1 MSDDE
6 SYPKSF
12 GPYLRYAISAGFRN
26 FALLRRNVA
35 SVDRKPHSLF
45 FLVKFHEAGKAGAF
59 KSDLLAID
67 PNNPQLAVEFGPE
80 EDNAR
85 HVTMIADKAVL
96 EPRAFSAWNKHVSKV
111 ELSLPIAPTSPD
123 KEIPRNL
130 IQRWSED
137 SLSSAKLLIGVL
149 DDGCPFAA
157 AEFLRTLN
165 PARTRV
171 RAIWDQD
178 ETRKVVTINGR
189 EFGRAVT
196 DFNFGREYLRESG
209 GSGGPIGLNEWI
221 QRYTIAPTNIIA
233 EDQCYADADFRRLA
247 PSRSHGAHVM
257 DVIAG
262 RVPTSSRIGP
272 TKPNQ
277 DHRDPPSWQA
287 GNPATDPACDADVVF
302 VQFPESC
309 MRDATGV
316 WLKAYVVRGI
326 YYIMSCADPQNTKDV
341 IVNLSYGPTT
351 GPHDGTHELE
361 TALAELVAEF
371 DGSPGKPRLQVV
383 LAAGNS
389 YLTAGH
395 VQYVRNAHHH
405 HDHVEW
411 KWRLPPDNTVLC
423 FAEIWMDSAYAQ
435 NVNVTLTSPSGV
447 VYNPTPPPL
456 PPPAPGNPPPFVP
469 AGLDVPIAGG
479 NNDTMWRLQV
489 EPTVV
494 APNVT
499 AAEHGDYTIRVSNI
513 PHGAVVDA
521 YIARSDP
528 NMGVVTGAKLSHF
541 VDAKWQQTR
550 AAEASCKYVHGEF
563 SNHGSLVHRL
573 GTLNGIAT
581 DTNARIHVAG
591 GDMLMDGRKAPYASA
606 GPARGNPGTRRTGP
620 DYALFCDEN
629 YALEGV
635 LAGGTRSGVVFRLI
649 GTSAAAP
656 QLARQIAKVTVGLPF
671 PHPTRVPSPN
681 DIVEIEKRGGGDV
694 EPP

>member
-1 MSDDE
+1 MAEGE
-6 SYPKSF
+6 SYPQSF
-12 GPYLRYAISAGFRN
+12 GPYLRYAISTGFRN
-26 FALLRRNVA
+26 FALLRRNVP
-35 SVDRKPHSLF
+35 SVDRKPHGLF
-45 FLVKFHEAGKAGAF
+45 FLVRFHEAGKAADF
-59 KSDLLAID
+59 KRDMQAID
-67 PNNPQLAVEFGPE
+67 AKNSEFAVEYGPE
-80 EDNAR
+80 EANAR
-85 HVTMIADKAVL
+85 HVTMIAEQAVL
-96 EPRAFSAWNKHVSKV
+96 KSEAFKVWNQYVSKV
-111 ELSLPIAPTSPD
+111 ELSLPISPTTTD
-123 KEIPRNL
+123 KDTQRDLLP
-130 IQRWSED
+130 RWSED
-137 SLSSAKLLIGVL
+137 PLSSAKPLLIGVL

-157 AEFLRTLN
+157 AQFVRTLN
-165 PARTRV
+165 PASTRV

-178 ETRKVVTINGR
+178 ETRKVVTVGGR
-189 EFGRAVT
+189 EFGRPVT
-196 DFNFGREYLRESG
+196 DFNFGREYLRESTP
-209 GSGGPIGLNEWI
+209 GGPIGLNEWI
-221 QRYTIAPTNIIA
+221 QRFALAPTNSIA
-233 EDQCYADADFRRLA
+233 EDQCYAEADFRRLA
-247 PSRSHGAHVM
+247 PQRSHGAHVM

-262 RVPTSSRIGP
+262 RVPTSSRVGP
-272 TKPNQ
+272 TKPGQ
-277 DHRDPPSWQA
+277 DYRDPPSWKA
-287 GNPATDPACDADVVF
+287 GDPSTDPACDADVVF

-309 MRDATGV
+309 IRDATGV

-326 YYIMSCADPQNTKDV
+326 RYIMSCADPQNTKDV

-371 DGSPGKPRLQVV
+371 NGSPGKPRLQVF

-389 YLTAGH
+389 YLSAGH
-395 VQYVRNAHHH
+395 VQYVRNSHHH
-405 HDHVEW
+405 HDYVEW
-411 KWRLPPDNTVLC
+411 IWRLPPDNTVLC
-423 FAEIWMDSAYAQ
+423 FAEIWMDSTYAQ
-435 NVNVTLTSPSGV
+435 NVSVTLTSPSGV
-447 VYNPTPPPL
+447 VYHPTPPPTL
-456 PPPAPGNPPPFVP
+456 PPPGTQPPFSL
-469 AGLDVPIAGG
+469 AGVDSPIAGSG
-479 NNDTMWRLQV
+479 NDTMWRLQV

-494 APNVT
+494 APNVS
-499 AAEHGDYTIRVSNI
+499 AAEHGDYKIEVRNI
-513 PHGAVVDA
+513 PHGAVIDA

-591 GDMLMDGRKAPYASA
+591 GDMLMDGRKSAYASA
-606 GPARGNPGTRRTGP
+606 GPARGNPGTRRSGP

-656 QLARQIAKVTVGLPF
+656 QLARQFARVTAGLPF
-671 PHPTRVPSPN
+671 PHATRIPSPN
-681 DIVEIEKRGGGDV
+681 DIVEIEKRGGGDI